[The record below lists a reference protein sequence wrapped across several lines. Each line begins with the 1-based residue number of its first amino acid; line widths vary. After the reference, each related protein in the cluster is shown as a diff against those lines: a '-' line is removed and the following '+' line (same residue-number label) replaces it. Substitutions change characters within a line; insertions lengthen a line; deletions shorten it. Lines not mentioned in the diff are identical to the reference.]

1 MNTATSI
8 ASVGLLLIGM
18 AFGGIGCSPCDS
30 SKDGSAPV
38 SDGAVTPAPAEGEFS
53 VMTFNV
59 NNYSLS
65 EGSDSRESLKPT
77 ARKEAGDLIEVIV
90 QTAPDIL
97 AVQEMGNPA
106 AWADF
111 KLRLRKAGLA
121 YDYEEYLR
129 ANKQDL
135 NIAVLSRYPITVHNS
150 HTDDLY
156 TIGPRQFPLQR
167 GIIEVDI
174 EINPAYTLRLMVAHL
189 KSNLFHAYGQAEMR
203 RNEARLLNK
212 NVRATLNSN
221 PEINLLVV
229 GDMNVTPDTALFRD
243 IVTYQDKPI
252 LFDLRPADTAGDAWT
267 YRESND
273 SSQRLDYM
281 LVNQGLL
288 PEVLPEKSFAI
299 RSRQLLQA
307 TDHRPLVATFTATE
321 CDPDSAPDLTES
333 LPPEIPMND

>member
-1 MNTATSI
+1 MKTAS
-8 ASVGLLLIGM
+8 SVAGIGILLLGTV
-18 AFGGIGCSPCDS
+18 FGGMGCSPCDS
-30 SKDGSAPV
+30 TGSAP
-38 SDGAVTPAPAEGEFS
+38 SACGGFSRPAEGEFS
-53 VMTFNV
+53 VMTFNL
-59 NNYSLS
+59 NDYSLVGGD
-65 EGSDSRESLKPT
+65 EAHDTLQPAARNET
-77 ARKEAGDLIEVIV
+77 AALIRII
-90 QTAPDIL
+90 TDAAPDIL

-106 AWADF
+106 SWADF
-111 KLRLRKAGLA
+111 KLRLRQAGLA

-129 ANKQDL
+129 TGDQDL
-135 NIAVLSRYPITVHNS
+135 NMAVLSRYLITAHNS
-150 HTDDLY
+150 HTDDRY
-156 TIGPRQFPLQR
+156 TIGPTQFPLQR

-174 EINPAYTLRLMVAHL
+174 ELRPDYSLRLIVAHL
-189 KSNLFHAYGQAEMR
+189 KSNRYHAYGQAEMR

-212 NVRATLNSN
+212 NIRASIDSDPT
-221 PEINLLVV
+221 INLLVV

-267 YRESND
+267 YRENND

-299 RSRQLLQA
+299 RSRQLLQVS
-307 TDHRPLVATFTATE
+307 DHRPLVAMFTASE
-321 CDPDSAPDLTES
+321 QDPESAPDLTQG

>member
-1 MNTATSI
+1 MNTAVSV
-8 ASVGLLLIGM
+8 ASVGLLLLGTAWGGM
-18 AFGGIGCSPCDS
+18 GCSPCDS
-30 SKDGSAPV
+30 TGVAAAECSAIPR
-38 SDGAVTPAPAEGEFS
+38 PAAGEFS
-53 VMTFNV
+53 VMTFNL
-59 NNYSLS
+59 NQYTLNDGDEARDSL
-65 EGSDSRESLKPT
+65 EPT
-77 ARKEAGDLIEVIV
+77 ARPETDALIDIITEA
-90 QTAPDIL
+90 APDIL

-129 ANKQDL
+129 ASEQDL
-135 NIAVLSRYPITVHNS
+135 NMAVLSRYPITAHNS

-174 EINPAYTLRLMVAHL
+174 ELQPDYRLRLMVAHL
-189 KSNLFHAYGQAEMR
+189 KSNLYHAYGQAEMR

-212 NVRATLNSN
+212 NVRASLKSN

-252 LFDLRPADTAGDAWT
+252 LFDLRPADAAGDAWT

-299 RSRQLLQA
+299 RSLQLLQA

-321 CDPDSAPDLTES
+321 QDPETAPDLTEG